1 MQQLKQ
7 LYRSN
12 YSGEQVVTELRYEG
26 GDWNP
31 TVEMVPNSVFTTHT
45 TTQAIAVGNGES
57 RIGFDM
63 NLIATHKAGFGGANR
78 LQSYGCNAIY
88 RDFAPD
94 FLIVSGDV
102 IAEEIAGSGYCDNN
116 IAYANSDLVLRYPGK
131 FYLIPQNLFYD
142 TGALAAYMACF
153 DGHQK
158 VFLMGYDSY
167 DIPGPVNNV
176 YKDTNGYLP
185 PDEMQDKTF
194 WGMSLSNVV
203 KAYPS
208 VDFVRVMPTANWW
221 IPEDLQ
227 PLTNFRQIDTRAF
240 VLEADIG

>member
-12 YSGEQVVTELRYEG
+12 YSGEQVVTELRYES

-45 TTQAIAVGNGES
+45 TTQAVAIGNGES

-94 FLIVSGDV
+94 FLI
-102 IAEEIAGSGYCDNN
+102 
-116 IAYANSDLVLRYPGK
+116 
-131 FYLIPQNLFYD
+131 
-142 TGALAAYMACF
+142 
-153 DGHQK
+153 
-158 VFLMGYDSY
+158 
-167 DIPGPVNNV
+167 
-176 YKDTNGYLP
+176 
-185 PDEMQDKTF
+185 
-194 WGMSLSNVV
+194 
-203 KAYPS
+203 
-208 VDFVRVMPTANWW
+208 
-221 IPEDLQ
+221 
-227 PLTNFRQIDTRAF
+227 
-240 VLEADIG
+240 